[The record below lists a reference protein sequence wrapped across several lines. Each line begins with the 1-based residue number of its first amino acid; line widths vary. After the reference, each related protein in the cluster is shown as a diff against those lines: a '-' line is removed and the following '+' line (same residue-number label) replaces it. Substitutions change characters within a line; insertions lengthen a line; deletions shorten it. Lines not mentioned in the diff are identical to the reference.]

1 MQINLKNMAEGE
13 DIVKDPEEYYMMLQG
28 MYLEDSDIDI
38 SDDFEARSSL
48 VKLKRLRNDVN
59 KLRREITK
67 DMRTIRT
74 MYLDESIIE
83 KPKILGLFSFQKK
96 LTHTEKRKKLIKERE
111 QSLVPYSN
119 VIEMIDGYI
128 KEIEDLEKY
137 IQHEALETYSPPK
150 YTKVHKENK

>member
-1 MQINLKNMAEGE
+1 MGNDE
-13 DIVKDPEEYYMMLQG
+13 DIVREPEKYYLVLQE
-28 MYLEDSDIDI
+28 MYLDESEIDI
-38 SDDFEARSSL
+38 SNDFEARSSL

-83 KPKILGLFSFQKK
+83 KPKILGLFSLEKK
-96 LTHTEKRKKLIKERE
+96 LTPTQKRKKLIYERE
-111 QSLVPYSN
+111 KSLIPYKDI
-119 VIEMIDGYI
+119 IEMIDNYV

-137 IQHEALETYSPPK
+137 IQNEALETYSLPN
-150 YTKVHKENK
+150 YTKVSKEDK

>member
-1 MQINLKNMAEGE
+1 MAEGE

-96 LTHTEKRKKLIKERE
+96 LTHTEKRKKLINERE
-111 QSLVPYSN
+111 KSLIPYNN

-137 IQHEALETYSPPK
+137 IQNEALETYSPPK

>member
-1 MQINLKNMAEGE
+1 MADGE
-13 DIVKDPEEYYMMLQG
+13 DVVREPEEYYLVLQE
-28 MYLEDSDIDI
+28 MYLDDSDIDI
-38 SDDFEARSSL
+38 STDFEARSSL
-48 VKLKRLRNDVN
+48 VKLKRLKNDVK

-96 LTHTEKRKKLIKERE
+96 LTHTEKRKKLIHERE
-111 QSLVPYSN
+111 KSLVPYN
-119 VIEMIDGYI
+119 DVIEMIDDYI

-137 IQHEALETYSPPK
+137 IQNEALETYSPPK
-150 YTKVHKENK
+150 YTKVSKEDK